1 MQPQSLSAFSRGTQ
15 GGNAAGVVI
24 GDVLPDPATMQA
36 IAKSLGHSETAFA
49 APLGK
54 SWQVRYFAPDAE
66 VAFCGHATI
75 ALGAAMG
82 AKFGEGIY
90 QLSLSE
96 SEISVAA
103 SKTPDGWVASLQ
115 SPRTWSKP
123 LPDDLAQRLLS
134 LFNLSQA
141 DLDDRLPPTLGF
153 AGVRHAIFALRSRSR
168 LAQMAYDF
176 DAMRAVMA
184 AADLTTVSLLFIASK
199 TEFVA
204 RNAFAI
210 GGVVE
215 DAATGAAAAA
225 LGGALVDQ
233 GWSGLRGGGAFTI
246 LQGDDMGSPSTLQV
260 EVTGTPGDSVRV
272 SGSVYII

>member
-1 MQPQSLSAFSRGTQ
+1 
-15 GGNAAGVVI
+15 
-24 GDVLPDPATMQA
+24 
-36 IAKSLGHSETAFA
+36 
-49 APLGK
+49 
-54 SWQVRYFAPDAE
+54 
-66 VAFCGHATI
+66 
-75 ALGAAMG
+75 
-82 AKFGEGIY
+82 
-90 QLSLSE
+90 
-96 SEISVAA
+96 
-103 SKTPDGWVASLQ
+103 
-115 SPRTWSKP
+115 
-123 LPDDLAQRLLS
+123 
-134 LFNLSQA
+134 
-141 DLDDRLPPTLGF
+141 
-153 AGVRHAIFALRSRSR
+153 
-168 LAQMAYDF
+168 
-176 DAMRAVMA
+176 MA

-199 TEFVA
+199 TGFVA